1 MAEIILVFLKGRRTM
16 DQFGLHRRQV
26 HLVTDTGT
34 RGTTWYLYSLDFIPT
49 SLFFFL
55 VAFLLESLQVL
66 VGMFRTML
74 LCVAMQ
80 KFISI

>member
-16 DQFGLHRRQV
+16 DQFGLHHRQV
-26 HLVTDTGT
+26 HLVTDTGS
-34 RGTTWYLYSLDFIPT
+34 GSTTWYFQSLDFIPT
-49 SLFFFL
+49 SRFFFL
-55 VAFLLESLQVL
+55 VAFLLDSLHVL

>member
-49 SLFFFL
+49 SRFFL
-55 VAFLLESLQVL
+55 VAFLLDSLQVL

-74 LCVAMQ
+74 LYVAMQ
-80 KFISI
+80 KFITI